1 MPGSSNLAR
10 RDLERLEFPPE
21 DLPRDVP
28 VAVEICSAEG
38 KPKAQRQNGSR
49 RPFSQATA
57 SRIEGPGGSIPP
69 WLLCA
74 SFLSARG
81 TREAGKDSLDSL
93 RGTKEAGKDQLD
105 SLRGTREVGK
115 SQLDSLGG
123 TREAPR
129 RQERINWTA
138 CEAPGRH
145 QGGRKEQFAPP
156 GKHWGGTRETRR
168 TSLPIESRF
177 WRGAGFCI
185 TVNTISMANGPV
197 RGKSW
202 GGLHGWLPVAQTGL

>member
-10 RDLERLEFPPE
+10 QDLERLEFPPE
-21 DLPRDVP
+21 DLPRNVP
-28 VAVEICSAEG
+28 VAIEICSAEG

-57 SRIEGPGGSIPP
+57 SRIESPGGSIPP

-105 SLRGTREVGK
+105 CLQGTREVGK

-123 TREAPR
+123 TRKAPR

-138 CEAPGRH
+138 REAPGRQERTICTAWEAPGRH
-145 QGGRKEQFAPP
+145 QGEA
-156 GKHWGGTRETRR
+156 
-168 TSLPIESRF
+168 SLPIESRF
-177 WRGAGFCI
+177 WRGAG
-185 TVNTISMANGPV
+185 G
-197 RGKSW
+197 
-202 GGLHGWLPVAQTGL
+202 